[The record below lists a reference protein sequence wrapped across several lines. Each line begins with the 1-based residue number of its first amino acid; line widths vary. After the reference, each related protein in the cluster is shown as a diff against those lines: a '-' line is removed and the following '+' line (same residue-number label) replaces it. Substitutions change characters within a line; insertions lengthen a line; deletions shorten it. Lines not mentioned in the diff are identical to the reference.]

1 MLNGNRLQ
9 MTRPPE
15 SPADDWSRLQC
26 EWLWVYHG
34 AVPVCGVWSAAIP
47 VPAGVFFVE
56 RGSGRIRADDQELV
70 VKRGEAFFSAPGLR
84 QHWFAP
90 GTVLLSAAFRAQWPD
105 GRPLFRAGLNAV
117 SRAAGLRRATQEL
130 FGCVHPRRRQL
141 TYREA
146 IKPLVLDLAAW
157 TEREAAFQR
166 WFARWCEAM
175 KRRAVE
181 SEPLMGRRPE
191 RMERLVAW
199 LNALPLEQS
208 VPTLPAELGWGL
220 RRADQMLQQQTGLS
234 LRGYLE
240 RRRLEAARE
249 HVLSG
254 QDTLKEIA
262 YALGFRHASHFTT
275 WFRRKVGVSP
285 SAYRAGRNEAV

>member
-1 MLNGNRLQ
+1 
-9 MTRPPE
+9 MTRL
-15 SPADDWSRLQC
+15 SDTPADDWGRLQC

-34 AVPVCGVWSAAIP
+34 AVPVCGIWSAEIP

-56 RGSGRIRADDQELV
+56 RGSGRIRAAGQELV

-130 FGCVHPRRRQL
+130 FAGVHPQRQQV

-146 IKPLVLDLAAW
+146 VQPVVLGLAAW
-157 TEREAAFQR
+157 AEREAAFQR
-166 WFARWCEAM
+166 WFARWCEVM

-181 SEPLMGRRPE
+181 PEPMIGRRPE

-199 LNALPLEQS
+199 LNELPLDQPQ
-208 VPTLPAELGWGL
+208 PTLPAELGWGQ
-220 RRADQMLQQQTGLS
+220 RRADQRLQQQTGLS
-234 LRGYLE
+234 LRSYLE
-240 RRRLEAARE
+240 RRRLQAARE
-249 HVLSG
+249 RVLCG

-262 YALGFRHASHFTT
+262 FALGFRHASHFTA

-285 SAYRAGRNEAV
+285 SAYRAGRSEAV